1 MTMQSLPGFRTF
13 YPDDC
18 AGRNYMLSKWREVAR
33 RYGFV
38 EYDGPVLEPMELYE
52 KKSGGELVGQL
63 FDFRDKG
70 GRRVA
75 MRPEMTPTLARIV
88 AAREK
93 DFRKPMKWF
102 CCPQFFRYEKQQRGR
117 LREFFQFNAD
127 IIGES
132 SPAADAE
139 LIALA
144 IDILR
149 EFGLTEQD
157 FVVRLSSREIWSS
170 LLTEKKGAGAFG
182 NPEIDQLLAAIDKA
196 ERQPESV
203 VDSQLESLGL
213 SLGEVQQW
221 AAGLGE
227 RILAPDSADFGKPLA
242 SFRELIHAHLQPRG
256 LLKYV
261 EVDYFIVR
269 GLAYYNGM
277 VFEIFDRT
285 KKERALAG
293 GGRYDGLLDLMSD
306 GKVDLPALGFGMG
319 DVVLGNLIEDT
330 PRAAEKMKVWLAK
343 NRSAD
348 VFVVVATEQLRSEAL
363 AFVQQLRDAG
373 LRVDFSLAAAKV
385 GKQFQAA
392 EQTGAQF
399 AVLFGEEW
407 PMVSVKTLATRAEQ
421 RIPHAELA
429 DWIRNRQKDA

>member
-18 AGRNYMLSKWREVAR
+18 AGRNYILSKWREVAR
-33 RYGFV
+33 RYGFI

-75 MRPEMTPTLARIV
+75 MRPEMTPTLARMV

-157 FVVRLSSREIWSS
+157 FVVRLSSREIWSG

-213 SLGEVQQW
+213 SWGEVKQW

-261 EVDYFIVR
+261 DVDFFIVR

-293 GGRYDGLLDLMSD
+293 GGRYDGLLDLLSD

-363 AFVQQLRDAG
+363 ALVQQLRDAG

>member
-18 AGRNYMLSKWREVAR
+18 AGRNYILSKWREVAR
-33 RYGFV
+33 RYGFS

-157 FVVRLSSREIWSS
+157 FVVRLSSREIWSG

-213 SLGEVQQW
+213 SWGEVKQW

-363 AFVQQLRDAG
+363 ALVQQLRDAG

-421 RIPHAELA
+421 R
-429 DWIRNRQKDA
+429 

>member
-18 AGRNYMLSKWREVAR
+18 AGRNYILSKWREVAR
-33 RYGFV
+33 RYGFI

-75 MRPEMTPTLARIV
+75 MRPEMTPTLARMV
-88 AAREK
+88 AARGK

-157 FVVRLSSREIWSS
+157 FVVRLSSREIWSG

-213 SLGEVQQW
+213 SWGEVKQW

-261 EVDYFIVR
+261 DVDFFIVR

-363 AFVQQLRDAG
+363 ALVQQLRDAG

>member
-18 AGRNYMLSKWREVAR
+18 AGRNYILSKWREVAR
-33 RYGFV
+33 RYGFI

-75 MRPEMTPTLARIV
+75 MRPEMTPTLARMV

-157 FVVRLSSREIWSS
+157 FVVRLSSREIWSG

-213 SLGEVQQW
+213 SWGEVKQW

-261 EVDYFIVR
+261 EVDFFIVR

>member
-1 MTMQSLPGFRTF
+1 
-13 YPDDC
+13 
-18 AGRNYMLSKWREVAR
+18 
-33 RYGFV
+33 
-38 EYDGPVLEPMELYE
+38 
-52 KKSGGELVGQL
+52 
-63 FDFRDKG
+63 
-70 GRRVA
+70 
-75 MRPEMTPTLARIV
+75 
-88 AAREK
+88 
-93 DFRKPMKWF
+93 
-102 CCPQFFRYEKQQRGR
+102 
-117 LREFFQFNAD
+117 
-127 IIGES
+127 
-132 SPAADAE
+132 
-139 LIALA
+139 
-144 IDILR
+144 
-149 EFGLTEQD
+149 
-157 FVVRLSSREIWSS
+157 
-170 LLTEKKGAGAFG
+170 
-182 NPEIDQLLAAIDKA
+182 
-196 ERQPESV
+196 
-203 VDSQLESLGL
+203 
-213 SLGEVQQW
+213 
-221 AAGLGE
+221 
-227 RILAPDSADFGKPLA
+227 
-242 SFRELIHAHLQPRG
+242 
-256 LLKYV
+256 
-261 EVDYFIVR
+261 
-269 GLAYYNGM
+269 M

-373 LRVDFSLAAAKV
+373 LRVDFSLAVAKV

-407 PMVSVKTLATRAEQ
+407 PMVSVKTLATRVEQ

>member
-18 AGRNYMLSKWREVAR
+18 AGRNYILSKWREVAR

-75 MRPEMTPTLARIV
+75 MRPEMTPTLARMV

-157 FVVRLSSREIWSS
+157 FVVRLSSREIWSG

-213 SLGEVQQW
+213 SWGEVKQW

-261 EVDYFIVR
+261 EVDFFIVR

>member
-18 AGRNYMLSKWREVAR
+18 AGRNYILSKWREVAR
-33 RYGFV
+33 RYGFI

-75 MRPEMTPTLARIV
+75 MRPEMTPTLARMV

-157 FVVRLSSREIWSS
+157 FVVRLSSREIWSG

-213 SLGEVQQW
+213 SWGEVKQW

-261 EVDYFIVR
+261 EVDFFIVR

-363 AFVQQLRDAG
+363 ALVQQLRDAG

>member
-18 AGRNYMLSKWREVAR
+18 AGRNYILSKWREVAR
-33 RYGFV
+33 RYGFI

-75 MRPEMTPTLARIV
+75 MRPEMTPTLARMV

-157 FVVRLSSREIWSS
+157 FVVRLSSREIWSG

-213 SLGEVQQW
+213 SWGEVKQW

-261 EVDYFIVR
+261 DVDFFIVR

-348 VFVVVATEQLRSEAL
+348 VFVVVATEQLRSEVLAL
-363 AFVQQLRDAG
+363 VQQLRDAG

>member
-18 AGRNYMLSKWREVAR
+18 AGRNYILSKWREVAR
-33 RYGFV
+33 RYGFI

-75 MRPEMTPTLARIV
+75 MRPEMTPTLTRMV
-88 AAREK
+88 AGREK

-157 FVVRLSSREIWSS
+157 FVVRLSSREIWSG
-170 LLTEKKGAGAFG
+170 LLTEKKGAGFFG

-213 SLGEVQQW
+213 SWGEVKQW

-261 EVDYFIVR
+261 EVDFFIVR

-330 PRAAEKMKVWLAK
+330 PRAAEKMKAWLAK

-348 VFVVVATEQLRSEAL
+348 VFIVVATEQLRSEAL
-363 AFVQQLRDAG
+363 ALVQQLRDAG

-407 PMVSVKTLATRAEQ
+407 PMVSVKTLATRAEE

>member
-18 AGRNYMLSKWREVAR
+18 AGRNYILSKWREVAR
-33 RYGFV
+33 RYGFI

-75 MRPEMTPTLARIV
+75 MRPEMTPTLARMV

-157 FVVRLSSREIWSS
+157 FVVRLSSREIWSG

-213 SLGEVQQW
+213 SWGEVQQW

-227 RILAPDSADFGKPLA
+227 RILAPDSDFGKPLA

-330 PRAAEKMKVWLAK
+330 PRAAEKMKAWLAK

-363 AFVQQLRDAG
+363 ALVQQLRDAG